1 MKKKRNKAILTLI
14 IMAGLLVLFSYTAIF
29 GWGKEKSCS
38 GYDIKQ
44 GLDLA
49 GGVSITYQ
57 VVGSGTPSP
66 EDMSD
71 TIYKLQ
77 QRVEQYST
85 EAQVYQEGTNRIDIE
100 IPGVSDANAVL
111 EELGKPGS
119 LVFYDKSGK
128 EVLSGTDVKTA
139 TAGSQQN
146 NMGNAEYVVKLQLT
160 TDGAKKFD
168 VATKAAVP
176 NKDPIYIVFD
186 NKIVSAPAVQAE
198 ISDGNC
204 VITGMSSAKEAENLA
219 STIRIGGLSLKLNE
233 LQSNVVG
240 AQLGNEAIQ
249 TALKAGVIGFC
260 IIVVFMISMYFLP
273 GIAASLALS
282 MYVGLII
289 ILLSAFE
296 VTLTLPGIAGIILSI
311 GMAVDANIITFAR
324 IKEELATGKTVKSA
338 TAIGYKK
345 AFTAILDGNL
355 CTLIA
360 AAILG
365 MKGTGAIRGFAE
377 TLALGI
383 VLSLF
388 TAQIITRI
396 FVNAFNELGLD
407 KVKFYGVK
415 KERKPI
421 DFIGHRYIFFA
432 ISIAAILTGFV
443 AMGYYHGTSGKALNY
458 SLDFMGGTQTTVEF
472 NKDYTLQQLDNE
484 IVPKFEKVTGDA
496 NVQVQKVNDSKQVIF
511 KTRTLNVS
519 EREKLNDMLKKDYN
533 LKTKAIAAET
543 ISSTISNEM
552 QSNAV
557 IAVVLTSLAIM
568 LYIWF
573 RFKDLGVGA
582 AALISLIHDAFVT
595 LMIYAVIRISV
606 GSTFIACML
615 TLLGYSINDTVVVFD
630 RIRENASKHPKEVD
644 HEELKYII
652 NNSITETL
660 ARSIFSSATTVIMV
674 TSLFIFGVE
683 SIREFALPLMVGIV
697 SGTYSSICI
706 AAPIWYILKV
716 HFEKKQAAKKGKNS
730 KNGKKDQKKK
740 VTAAEPAKVT
750 AK

>member
-1 MKKKRNKAILTLI
+1 MKKKRNKAVLTLI
-14 IMAGLLVLFSYTAIF
+14 VMAGLLVLFSYTAIC
-29 GWGKEKSCS
+29 GWGKAKSCS

-57 VVGSGTPSP
+57 VMGSGTPSA
-66 EDMSD
+66 EDMTD

-128 EVLSGTDVKTA
+128 QVLAGTDVKTA
-139 TAGSQQN
+139 VSGSQQN

-160 TDGAKKFD
+160 ADGAKKFD
-168 VATKAAVP
+168 TATKAAYP
-176 NKDPIYIVFD
+176 NHDPIYIVFD
-186 NKIVSAPAVQAE
+186 NKIVSSPAVQAE

-204 VITGMSSAKEAENLA
+204 VITGMSSVKEAENLA

-249 TALKAGVIGFC
+249 TALKAGVIGFG
-260 IIVVFMISMYFLP
+260 IIVVFMIGVYFLP
-273 GIAASLALS
+273 GIAAALALS
-282 MYVGLII
+282 MYVGLMI

-296 VTLTLPGIAGIILSI
+296 ITLTLPGIAGIILSI

-324 IKEELATGKTVKSA
+324 IREELATGKTVKSA

-355 CTLIA
+355 CTLISA
-360 AAILG
+360 AVLG
-365 MKGTGAIRGFAE
+365 MKGTGSIRGFAE

-388 TAQIITRI
+388 TAQVVTRI
-396 FVNAFNELGLD
+396 FVNAFNEIGLD

-432 ISIAAILTGFV
+432 ISIAAIITGFV

-472 NKDYTLQQLDNE
+472 GENYTLNQLDTQ
-484 IVPKFEKVTGDA
+484 IVPKIEKVTGDS

-511 KTRTLNVS
+511 KTRTLSVS
-519 EREKLNDMLKKDYN
+519 ERVKLDKMLEKDYK
-533 LKTKAIAAET
+533 LKTTAITAET

-552 QSNAV
+552 QSNAF
-557 IAVVLTSLAIM
+557 IAVILTSIAIM

-573 RFKDLGVGA
+573 RFKDLRVGA
-582 AALISLIHDAFVT
+582 GALISLIHDALVT

-630 RIRENASKHPKEVD
+630 RIRENMSKHTKEID

-706 AAPIWYILKV
+706 AAPIWYILKTK
-716 HFEKKQAAKKGKNS
+716 FEKKPDGKKGKN
-730 KNGKKDQKKK
+730 GKSIKDNQQKKA
-740 VTAAEPAKVT
+740 VISGPAKVNG
-750 AK
+750 K